1 MRHGSR
7 GLGDPRFAM
16 LTVYNCIVSD
26 HDLRLVA
33 LAALV
38 CGLASLTAVNLLH
51 HVRRSEGTHHTI
63 WLAVAGVSTG
73 FGIWA
78 THFIGMLA
86 FSPALPTGYNIALTV
101 LSLLA
106 AVVLTGLGFAVAL
119 VPGLAGAMWL
129 GGAIVGGGIAAMHYT
144 GMAAFEVAG
153 TIAWDRVLVVAS
165 LLLGALFGALA
176 LPVGLGTRAARGRL
190 AGALLLTLAICSHHF
205 TAMGAVAITPDG
217 SIELS
222 PLAISPQWLAI
233 GVAFIS
239 LVILLL
245 ASTALALDLRERRR
259 LALEMERMRDL
270 TDAAVEG
277 LVLCQGDTIVSV
289 NQSFARLADLKP
301 EQVCGRTLESCVPD
315 ALKLRALF
323 ENLGH
328 SIEADLCDRQGALV
342 PVELIAR
349 QITYNGRPHNVIAFR
364 DLRDRRKAEAQI
376 RYLAHHDPLT
386 GLHNRAS
393 FDQRLDREITLHKRA
408 GQQLALLC
416 LDLDGFK
423 EVNDLYGHAAGDQ
436 VLKEIAEQF
445 SAALTGDQMLARL
458 GGDEFA
464 IIAPDVPD
472 PAQAGQLA
480 EAVLK
485 TLKDEGRIR
494 SSSGVIS
501 VSIGIALYP
510 SDGGDGTELL
520 SNADTALYRAK
531 QEGKGIY
538 RFFEPAM
545 GAQIRERRSIEHDLH
560 SAIENGEMS
569 LAYQPQAQV
578 ETGAVL
584 GFEVLLRWNHPV
596 RGAIPPSIFIP
607 IAEETGLILRLGEWV
622 MRQACQEAA
631 RWPRPL
637 NIAVNVSALQLGSD
651 DFPRLVQSILEE
663 TRLSPERLEIE
674 ITETALVRD
683 PHRALLTLQKLKTL
697 GVNIAMDD
705 FGTGY
710 SSLSNLQ
717 AFPFDKIKID
727 RSFVQAVH
735 TKPQAAAIV
744 RAVLGLGRGLGLPVI
759 AEGVESPEELRFLGL
774 EGCVEAQG
782 YLFGRPMPISELAP
796 LVFDN
801 ADVAPQELMRAAAG

>member
-1 MRHGSR
+1 
-7 GLGDPRFAM
+7 M
-16 LTVYNCIVSD
+16 LTVYNCIVSN
-26 HDLRLVA
+26 HDLSLVA

-38 CGLASLTAVNLLH
+38 CGLASLTAINLLH
-51 HVRRSEGTHHTI
+51 HVRRSEGASHTL
-63 WLAVAGVSTG
+63 WLGIAGVSTG

-78 THFIGMLA
+78 THFIAMLA
-86 FSPALPTGYNIALTV
+86 FSPALPTGYNIALTI
-101 LSLLA
+101 LSLVA
-106 AVVLTGLGFAVAL
+106 AVVLTGLGFSIAL
-119 VPGLAGAMWL
+119 GPGLVGAMWL
-129 GGAIVGGGIAAMHYT
+129 GGALVGGGIAAMHYT

-153 TIAWDRVLVVAS
+153 TITWDAVLVVAS
-165 LLLGALFGALA
+165 VLLGALLGAIS
-176 LPVGLGTRAARGRL
+176 LPVGLGTRL
-190 AGALLLTLAICSHHF
+190 AHGKLVGALLLTLAICSHHF
-205 TAMGAVAITPDG
+205 TAMAAVAITPD
-217 SIELS
+217 STIRLS

-245 ASTALALDLRERRR
+245 ASAALGLDLRERRR

-289 NQSFARLADLKP
+289 NQSFARLADLRP
-301 EQVCGRTLESCVPD
+301 DEICGRNLESCVPD
-315 ALKLRALF
+315 ALKIRALF

-328 SIEADLCDRQGALV
+328 SVEADLRDRQGALV

-349 QITYNGRPHNVIAFR
+349 QITYNGRLHNVIAFR

-386 GLHNRAS
+386 GLDNRTS
-393 FDQRLDREITLHKRA
+393 FDQRLDREIKLHKRA
-408 GQQLALLC
+408 DQQLALLC

-445 SAALTGDQMLARL
+445 SAVLTDDQMLARL

-464 IIAPDVPD
+464 IIVPHVAD
-472 PAQAGQLA
+472 PAHAEHLA
-480 EAVLK
+480 ETLLRTLK
-485 TLKDEGRIR
+485 TENRIR
-494 SSSGVIS
+494 SSAGVIS

-510 SDGGDGTELL
+510 SDAKDGTELL

-531 QEGKGIY
+531 QEGKGTY
-538 RFFEPAM
+538 RFFEAAM
-545 GAQIRERRSIEHDLH
+545 GAQIRERRSMEHDLH
-560 SAIENGEMS
+560 NAIENGELS

-584 GFEVLLRWNHPV
+584 GFEVLLRWTHPV
-596 RGAIPPSIFIP
+596 RGAVPPSIFIP
-607 IAEETGLILRLGEWV
+607 IAEESGLILRIGEWV

-631 RWPRPL
+631 GWSRPL
-637 NIAVNVSALQLGSD
+637 NIAVNVSALQLCSD
-651 DFPRLVQSILEE
+651 GFPRLVHSILEE
-663 TRLSPERLEIE
+663 TRLLPERLEVE
-674 ITETALVRD
+674 VTETALVRD
-683 PHRALLTLQKLKTL
+683 PHRALLTLQRLKRL

-735 TKPQAAAIV
+735 AKPQAAAIV

-759 AEGVESPEELRFLGL
+759 AEGVESAEELSFLGL
-774 EGCVEAQG
+774 EGCIEAQG
-782 YLFGRPMPISELAP
+782 YLFGHPMPASALAP
-796 LVFDN
+796 LVRDN
-801 ADVAPQELMRAAAG
+801 VVAVPRGMMRAAAG

>member
-1 MRHGSR
+1 
-7 GLGDPRFAM
+7 M

-38 CGLASLTAVNLLH
+38 CGLASLTAINLLH
-51 HVRRSEGTHHTI
+51 HVRRSEGRRYTI
-63 WLAVAGVSTG
+63 WLGIAGVSTG

-78 THFIGMLA
+78 THFIAMLA

-101 LSLLA
+101 ISLLA
-106 AVVLTGLGFAVAL
+106 AVVLTGLGFSIAL
-119 VPGLAGAMWL
+119 IPGLSGAMWL

-153 TIAWDRVLVVAS
+153 TIAWDRMLVFAS
-165 LLLGALFGALA
+165 LVLGALFGAIA
-176 LPVGLGTRAARGRL
+176 LPIGLKIRLAHGKL

-205 TAMGAVAITPDG
+205 TAMGAVAITPDN
-217 SIELS
+217 SIQLS

-245 ASTALALDLRERRR
+245 ASTALGLDLRERRR
-259 LALEMERMRDL
+259 LALELERMRDL

-277 LVLCQGDTIVSV
+277 LVVCQGDTIVSV
-289 NQSFARLADLKP
+289 NQSFARLADLRP
-301 EQVCGRTLESCVPD
+301 EEICGRNLGACVPD
-315 ALKLRALF
+315 ALKLKTLF

-328 SIEADLCDRQGALV
+328 AIETELRDRQGALV

-349 QITYNGRPHNVIAFR
+349 QITYNGLPHNVIAFR

-386 GLHNRAS
+386 GLVNRAS
-393 FDQRLDREITLHKRA
+393 FDQRLDQEIKLHKRA
-408 GQQLALLC
+408 DQQLALLC

-423 EVNDLYGHAAGDQ
+423 DVNDLRGHAAGDR

-445 SAALTGDQMLARL
+445 STVLSDEQVLARL

-464 IIAPDVPD
+464 IIVPHVSD
-472 PAQAGQLA
+472 PAYAGHLA
-480 EAVLK
+480 EKLLK
-485 TLKDEGRIR
+485 ALKSGDQVG
-494 SSSGVIS
+494 SSSGIIS
-501 VSIGIALYP
+501 VSIGIAFFP
-510 SDGGDGTELL
+510 SDAKDRTELL

-531 QEGKGIY
+531 QEGKGTY
-538 RFFEPAM
+538 RFFEAAM

-560 SAIENGEMS
+560 NAIENGELS
-569 LAYQPQAQV
+569 LAYQPQARL
-578 ETGAVL
+578 ETGVVL
-584 GFEVLLRWNHPV
+584 GFEVLLRWKHPL

-607 IAEETGLILRLGEWV
+607 IAEESGLILRIGEWV

-631 RWPRPL
+631 TWPRPL
-637 NIAVNVSALQLGSD
+637 NIAVNVSALQLCNDG
-651 DFPRLVQSILEE
+651 FPQLVQSILEE
-663 TRLSPERLEIE
+663 TGLSPERLEIE
-674 ITETALVRD
+674 ITETALIRD
-683 PHRALLTLQKLKTL
+683 PQRALLTLRRLKKL

-735 TKPQAAAIV
+735 TNPQAAAIV

-759 AEGVESPEELRFLGL
+759 AEGVESAEELNFLGL
-774 EGCVEAQG
+774 AGCIEVQG
-782 YLFGRPMPISELAP
+782 YLFGHPAPISELAS
-796 LVFDN
+796 LVHDN
-801 ADVAPQELMRAAAG
+801 VVVIPRGLTKAAAG